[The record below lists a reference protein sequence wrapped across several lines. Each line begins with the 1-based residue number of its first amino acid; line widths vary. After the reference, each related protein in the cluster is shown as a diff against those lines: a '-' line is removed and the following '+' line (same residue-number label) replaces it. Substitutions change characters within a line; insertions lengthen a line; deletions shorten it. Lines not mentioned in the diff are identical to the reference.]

1 MVETM
6 SRTSSYS
13 ATQDNLVFLGLKQSP
28 TQLNLDE
35 ILTDHELH
43 DLRIHLDQEC
53 LYLSPRTE
61 ADPGRKAIPV
71 ETITKLALYLSGPL
85 VQSIHPGSTLY
96 RERQMRALVSS
107 LTLLYYKKVDKL
119 HPDSWNKLWRNIAD
133 RFNDIVNQQREHEA
147 LTVDKIHH
155 FTSLYLIK
163 LASLWASLF
172 KPSEPVYRSLISP
185 IFQIIFAGYSI
196 VS

>member
-1 MVETM
+1 M

-13 ATQDNLVFLGLKQSP
+13 LTQDNLVILGLRQSP
-28 TQLNLDE
+28 TQLNLDG
-35 ILTDHELH
+35 ILTDHQLR
-43 DLRIHLDQEC
+43 DLRIDLDQEC
-53 LYLSPRTE
+53 LYPLPSTE
-61 ADPGRKAIPV
+61 AVPGRQAIPV

-107 LTLLYYKKVDKL
+107 LTLLYYKQVDKL

-133 RFNDIVNQQREHEA
+133 RYNDIVNQQREHKA

-155 FTSLYLIK
+155 FSSLYLIR

-172 KPSEPVYRSLISP
+172 EPSEPVYRSLISP